1 MRIAA
6 AAAEVADARTGAA
19 AGARTAVE
27 EVVPGV
33 EAAAGPRRCMWRVEA
48 CPGCTEAV
56 KGCRPWVVLPEP
68 AAVGTTAGAG
78 AVDSYAEAAG
88 RIAAAGEASAEA
100 ACSSR
105 QRSPPPLQRLR
116 RPSCG
121 CRPESGR

>member
-1 MRIAA
+1 M
-6 AAAEVADARTGAA
+6 VDARTVAV
-19 AGARTAVE
+19 AGARTVAE

-33 EAAAGPRRCMWRVEA
+33 VAAAGPRRCMWRVEA
-48 CPGCTEAV
+48 CPGCMEAV

-88 RIAAAGEASAEA
+88 RTAAAGEASAEA

-105 QRSPPPLQRLR
+105 RRSPPPLQRLR